1 MRPVDMHRLAHG
13 GCHDSCSPKGWHDVP
28 VVSGDYDM
36 DATIM
41 HRSNK
46 DLPRRLEMYV
56 KHRVNAYGP
65 RTSYD
70 GYHGYSGDD

>member
-1 MRPVDMHRLAHG
+1 MKPTDMHRLAHA
-13 GCHDSCSPKGWHDVP
+13 GCHDCSPRGWHDVP
-28 VVSGDYDM
+28 QVTGDYDL
-36 DATIM
+36 DATIL

-65 RTSYD
+65 RTAYD